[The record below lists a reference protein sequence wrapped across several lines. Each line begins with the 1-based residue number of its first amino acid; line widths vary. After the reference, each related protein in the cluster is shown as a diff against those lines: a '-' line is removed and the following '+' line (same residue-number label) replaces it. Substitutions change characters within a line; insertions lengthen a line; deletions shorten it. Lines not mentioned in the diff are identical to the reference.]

1 MNGARP
7 ATAERPLSTGPGP
20 TLVRYWGSY
29 LKSPAQA
36 ERLAGYFTAVAA
48 AGWRSVLVCCQP
60 PSREEW
66 LRPLSDI
73 GVEIRYLP
81 RARGNFDLRCIRGT
95 RRLCADVRPDI
106 LHCDNTHTSPLIG
119 AWMAGVP
126 VRLWTKHAMQPAY
139 EAMRKPT
146 LRDRLAPSVRVSV
159 WAATAVLPIS
169 RAIAAELTALGVPRR
184 RLREMPLPHSAPLP
198 TVDRATARARFAC
211 PPGAL
216 VIGTI
221 GRAIPVKGWDV
232 LLSAFAEVRPRL
244 PAARLLLVGSSSAAD
259 ERGCRSILD
268 RMVIARGLEGA
279 VIWAGHLI
287 DPSFALRAM
296 DLFVLPSR
304 SEGFSLA
311 LIEAL
316 AAGVPAVSTR
326 VGIAPDVITDG
337 DNGLLV
343 DRNDVVALAA
353 ALLAAGANPERLRR
367 MSAAAAKPLRGVPT
381 PADHAA
387 GLLALYEELLS
398 RRASGDRRRPPV

>member
-1 MNGARP
+1 M
-7 ATAERPLSTGPGP
+7 STGPRP
-20 TLVRYWGSY
+20 TVVRYWGSY
-29 LKSPAQA
+29 VKSPAQA
-36 ERLAGYFTAVAA
+36 ERLAGYFTAVAS

-60 PSREEW
+60 PSHEEW
-66 LRPLSDI
+66 LRPLSDM

-81 RARGNFDLRCIRGT
+81 RARGNFDWRCIRRT
-95 RRLCADVRPDI
+95 RRLCADVRPDVM
-106 LHCDNTHTSPLIG
+106 HCDNTHTSPLIG

-139 EAMRKPT
+139 EAMRMPT
-146 LRDRLAPSVRVSV
+146 LHDRLAPSVRLSA
-159 WAATAVLPIS
+159 WAATGVLPIS
-169 RAIAAELTALGVPRR
+169 RAIAVELRALGLPARK
-184 RLREMPLPHSAPLP
+184 LREMSLPQAAPAP
-198 TVDRATARARFAC
+198 TVDRATARARFDC
-211 PPGAL
+211 LPGDF

-221 GRAIPVKGWDV
+221 GRAIAVKGWDV

-259 ERGCRSILD
+259 ERDCRSILD

-279 VIWAGHLI
+279 VIWTGHLT
-287 DPSFALRAM
+287 DPFIALRAM

-337 DNGLLV
+337 ENGLLV
-343 DRNDVVALAA
+343 DRNDVAALAA
-353 ALLAAGANPERLRR
+353 ALLAVGGNPERRFR
-367 MSAAAAKPLRGVPT
+367 MSAAAAMPLRGVPT
-381 PADHAA
+381 PAEHAA
-387 GLLALYEELLS
+387 ALLGLYEELLS
-398 RRASGDRRRPPV
+398 RRGGSDRRRPPV